1 MEKRYISNLTEAAK
15 RAGVTRGTLA
25 RWIKNYPELNMSV
38 GKGYSI
44 PVDVLDQVSKVF
56 SKING
61 RRQK

>member
-1 MEKRYISNLTEAAK
+1 MEKRYISSLTEAAK

-25 RWIKNYPELNMSV
+25 RWIKNYHELNMSI

-56 SKING
+56 SMING